1 MHCSSFSS
9 QGDLRAWKILLLS
22 AFSQQEL
29 QSSSWGLAARV
40 ERDEHGPH
48 AWLVV
53 PSKLAAAEGL
63 RACAA
68 QGPTHFCLAACP
80 SITPFPYVPSVRT
93 HTPMSLFNSL
103 CASSL
108 EKKVCRLA
116 QVCPKENRCAV
127 CSLCPSTQTSPSQLL
142 SLTHLQQTSLP
153 EDLWQP
159 AIWGKH
165 SPRMLILSFST
176 G

>member
-1 MHCSSFSS
+1 M
-9 QGDLRAWKILLLS
+9 LLLS

-29 QSSSWGLAARV
+29 QSSYWGLDARV
-40 ERDEHGPH
+40 ERYEHGPH
-48 AWLVV
+48 VWLVV
-53 PSKLAAAEGL
+53 SSKLAAAEGL

-80 SITPFPYVPSVRT
+80 IIPPFSYVPSVWT
-93 HTPMSLFNSL
+93 HTPMSLFNSP

-127 CSLCPSTQTSPSQLL
+127 CSLCPSTQVSPSQLL

-153 EDLWQP
+153 EDLRQP
-159 AIWGKH
+159 AI
-165 SPRMLILSFST
+165 
-176 G
+176 